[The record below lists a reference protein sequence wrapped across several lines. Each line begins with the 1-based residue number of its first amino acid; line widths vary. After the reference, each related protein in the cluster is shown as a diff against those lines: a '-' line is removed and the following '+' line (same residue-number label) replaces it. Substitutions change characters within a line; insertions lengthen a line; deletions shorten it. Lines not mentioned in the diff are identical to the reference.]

1 VYVSENFGLIYIF
14 DTLHH
19 TTAKGRKY
27 FTFMFYPL
35 ARRTV
40 KIVLVRSF
48 FSPKKVPVIQ
58 PLVSH
63 QHSNHEKKIFIQSR
77 MFQTSNR
84 RKASSSAACQ
94 HPNRLAKDGSVL
106 AEAASSKLG
115 LSSSSSYSLVDL
127 PPSASEF
134 TKRDIEALNI
144 TFHEASGESDVIPD
158 VEGMSYIASASFFQQ
173 TNYLPF
179 KCLSLVTNI
188 PQEYIL
194 DGFNR
199 SLLIL
204 PDFNVDNLEGVSDG
218 VKTFIDK
225 LHDITEHSLVVIG
238 TSETCTDSLVDD
250 LLRIVGLNL
259 WPFKIQ

>member
-1 VYVSENFGLIYIF
+1 
-14 DTLHH
+14 
-19 TTAKGRKY
+19 
-27 FTFMFYPL
+27 MFYPL

-48 FSPKKVPVIQ
+48 FSPTKVPVIQ

-63 QHSNHEKKIFIQSR
+63 QRSNHEKKFFVQSR
-77 MFQTSNR
+77 MFQTW
-84 RKASSSAACQ
+84 KASSSAACQ
-94 HPNRLAKDGSVL
+94 QPKRLARDDSVL

-144 TFHEASGESDVIPD
+144 TFREASGESDVIPD
-158 VEGMSYIASASFFQQ
+158 VEGMSYITSASFFQQ

-199 SLLIL
+199 SLLRSL
-204 PDFNVDNLEGVSDG
+204 DFNVDNLEGVSDG

-225 LHDITEHSLVVIG
+225 LHDITEHSLNVIG